1 MKTSVPVSRL
11 GQARSLRQEE
21 KCRRT
26 EALSCMDPHSLL
38 VSRGKQ
44 PELELQVTGSE
55 KGPWPER
62 VLASLPQISDEVQ
75 HRVH

>member
-11 GQARSLRQEE
+11 GQARSLRQE

-38 VSRGKQ
+38 VLRGKQ

-55 KGPWPER
+55 KGPWPGR
-62 VLASLPQISDEVQ
+62 VLASLPHISDEVQ
-75 HRVH
+75 HGVH